1 MTNHAP
7 TTPSAAAPAT
17 AAHTAA
23 PAAPAAPAA
32 GLHSPLS
39 LTSLVLGIAS
49 VALSFTFVV
58 PIVGVVLG
66 VLGRRREPE
75 GRTMALIGIISSA
88 VMLLGSVVLLV
99 VGLLAAV
106 PIGLAGIFHVLG

>member
-1 MTNHAP
+1 MTNTAPTAP
-7 TTPSAAAPAT
+7 TTPPVAHVAT
-17 AAHTAA
+17 SGA
-23 PAAPAAPAA
+23 PAAPVAAG

-39 LTSLVLGIAS
+39 LTSLVLGIVS

-75 GRTMALIGIISSA
+75 GRTMALIGIISSG

-106 PIGLAGIFHVLG
+106 PIGLLGLFQYLG

>member
-1 MTNHAP
+1 MTNTAP
-7 TTPSAAAPAT
+7 TTPT
-17 AAHTAA
+17 VAAHTAA
-23 PAAPAAPAA
+23 PAAPAPAA
-32 GLHSPLS
+32 AGGLHSPLS

-75 GRTMALIGIISSA
+75 GRTMALIGIISSG

-106 PIGLAGIFHVLG
+106 PIGLTGLFHVLS

>member
-1 MTNHAP
+1 MTNTAP
-7 TTPSAAAPAT
+7 TTPPVAYAAT
-17 AAHTAA
+17 
-23 PAAPAAPAA
+23 PAAPAAPVAG

-106 PIGLAGIFHVLG
+106 PIGLLGLFQYFS

>member
-1 MTNHAP
+1 MTNHATP
-7 TTPSAAAPAT
+7 TTPT
-17 AAHTAA
+17 RA
-23 PAAPAAPAA
+23 PAATS

-49 VALSFTFVV
+49 VALSFTVVV

-88 VMLLGSVVLLV
+88 VMLLGTVVLLV
-99 VGLLAAV
+99 IGLLAAV
-106 PIGLAGIFHVLG
+106 PIGVAGLLHVLA

>member
-1 MTNHAP
+1 MTNTAP
-7 TTPSAAAPAT
+7 STPPLAAHAAAQS
-17 AAHTAA
+17 A
-23 PAAPAAPAA
+23 PAAAG

-39 LTSLVLGIAS
+39 VTSLVLGIAS

-75 GRTMALIGIISSA
+75 GRTMALIGIVASA
-88 VMLLGSVVLLV
+88 VMLLGSVAFVV

-106 PIGLAGIFHVLG
+106 PIGLAGLFHVLG

>member
-1 MTNHAP
+1 MTNTAP
-7 TTPSAAAPAT
+7 TTPPVAHAT
-17 AAHTAA
+17 T
-23 PAAPAAPAA
+23 PAAPAAPVAG

-106 PIGLAGIFHVLG
+106 PIGLLGLFQYFS

>member
-1 MTNHAP
+1 MTNTAP
-7 TTPSAAAPAT
+7 TTPPV
-17 AAHTAA
+17 AAHTVA
-23 PAAPAAPAA
+23 PAAPGAPAA
-32 GLHSPLS
+32 TGGLHSPLS

-66 VLGRRREPE
+66 LLGRRREPE
-75 GRTMALIGIISSA
+75 GRTMALIGIISSG

-106 PIGLAGIFHVLG
+106 PIGLAGLFHVLS